1 MLGFRLA
8 AAQEAAGAQARAAP
22 ADTMGGAHQPATPGP
37 SSLFIFA
44 NENPIRRL
52 VLLTIISHYKCLN
65 TYYISL
71 LRQFIVIFCV
81 KKRSSFIALVFLAVI
96 ILENILVEAIA
107 KSIFLKYLFIWLSF
121 EMSQLFTSNKPR
133 YTKKLLAVII
143 IIRPMM
149 MIAVIIYIVNTSTL
163 NS

>member
-1 MLGFRLA
+1 MFWISMKQCFRVLVLTCLMLGFRLA

-52 VLLTIISHYKCLN
+52 VLLTIISYYKCLN

-81 KKRSSFIALVFLAVI
+81 KKTQFIYCFSFSSSYNFREYFSWSYCEVYFSIVFVYLTFFWNVAVI
-96 ILENILVEAIA
+96 
-107 KSIFLKYLFIWLSF
+107 YF
-121 EMSQLFTSNKPR
+121 E
-133 YTKKLLAVII
+133 
-143 IIRPMM
+143 
-149 MIAVIIYIVNTSTL
+149 
-163 NS
+163 